1 MIKIIWLFL
10 LLFFATSVQS
20 KMAFLPAPLSVTA
33 SSNLVGSIKIT
44 WKKNSQ
50 GGAVDYYTIYRST
63 TPNVTGAEERLGTVK
78 QGLPLSFTDSNPIP
92 AKKYYYWVV
101 SCPQENAQSTAD
113 MGISCSNILVQ
124 KSVVG
129 QTKYTKMAAPGNFK
143 ITNNNADGFVY
154 LQWDVVSNAFSYKVM
169 RDGKN
174 YTTVT
179 TNSFIDKN
187 VVDKKSYLYNVKAC
201 DQFENCGAS
210 VQKSIKVIGAV
221 VVPKIMS
228 ISANPQSIVQGQS
241 LTLST
246 TLNAVLP
253 SGYSVKVNYGNSL
266 ISMSGSGMSYSV
278 SQTPTSTGM
287 QTFIVGI
294 YDNKSELKSNSITG
308 NFEVTK
314 PELVIKTSNYT
325 KIANNGSSLPDSAVL
340 GTKPTDWACTKDNK
354 TGLIWEVKT
363 SDGGLRDKGWF
374 YSWYEPDANKNA
386 GFSGYQNGNDGS
398 KNHPEYCKGS
408 DCDTYAYKNAVN
420 KKGLC
425 GANDWRMPNGSELFS
440 LVYCPDGNRNKLGV
454 ENDFNNSGPVC
465 SDSRV
470 NDELDLLINTT
481 FFPDVPSSG
490 QYLYQYWSSRTFTFP
505 NDEFKMAWGL
515 DFQQSFW
522 GAMQE
527 SNQGYVRLV
536 HSTIEDN
543 NLVNTLSGILPVNGM
558 SGTEITLIGT
568 GFSDKSQVMVGGQ
581 LAATRYVSDT
591 ELHFAI
597 PFTSINGQLNS
608 LPADKYN
615 VQVNGSNS
623 LVLQV
628 DELPA
633 NPYPAGTVLSE
644 QVNTMYQQLSET
656 SAQYQKMLPDLLVE
670 AKDDKSL
677 QNILKLVGDIANK
690 LNAEGLSDLNQKI
703 GKIDQQA
710 LDLLERSIV
719 ANESKNNTPS
729 PNKIQKL
736 QMNAVYGVVA
746 SSEKEGDTWL
756 LKRKGNADISNALEK
771 IDKYTAYGCAAV
783 TVGTS
788 VFATPATGVMAA
800 QLCSALASSNLIVGI
815 TTDILNTKTVGRIS
829 RLNLKISGI
838 TDKDKVFQVTSK
850 NEHIDLNVEKNN
862 KAKNIVSA
870 SIGVTNNLPH
880 ATLAKK
886 TFDMGTGFKS
896 TLTAKSAVGAMVDK
910 LKDELR
916 SYVTAKDVANGEKID
931 PAKEIDKFI
940 SPNDKKF
947 DISLSNL
954 EFFPCNLDNKIIV
967 LDDGT
972 ISVTSTSEQ
981 KIEVGLC
988 KFQVKEK
995 SRLPLEEDVDS
1006 VISFTIVGGGYTKIA
1021 NNGSSLPDSAVLGT
1035 NPTDWACTKDNKTGL
1050 IWEVKTSDGGLRDEN
1065 NMYTNYDAIYP
1076 KCDRTNCESQL
1087 GASTNTDGFVKAVNA
1102 QGLCGSSNW
1111 RLPTKDELLTILPA
1125 RYGTGYFEDYS
1136 RTYWSSSPYA
1146 YYSISRAS
1154 NSLAWVVLFNIGA
1167 SSAYDKRDGGF
1178 VRLVR

>member
-1 MIKIIWLFL
+1 MYKEEIMIKIIWLFL

-33 SSNLVGSIKIT
+33 SSNLMGSIKIT

-113 MGISCSNILVQ
+113 MSISCSNILVQ

-241 LTLST
+241 LTL
-246 TLNAVLP
+246 
-253 SGYSVKVNYGNSL
+253 
-266 ISMSGSGMSYSV
+266 
-278 SQTPTSTGM
+278 
-287 QTFIVGI
+287 
-294 YDNKSELKSNSITG
+294 
-308 NFEVTK
+308 
-314 PELVIKTSNYT
+314 
-325 KIANNGSSLPDSAVL
+325 
-340 GTKPTDWACTKDNK
+340 
-354 TGLIWEVKT
+354 
-363 SDGGLRDKGWF
+363 
-374 YSWYEPDANKNA
+374 
-386 GFSGYQNGNDGS
+386 
-398 KNHPEYCKGS
+398 
-408 DCDTYAYKNAVN
+408 
-420 KKGLC
+420 
-425 GANDWRMPNGSELFS
+425 
-440 LVYCPDGNRNKLGV
+440 
-454 ENDFNNSGPVC
+454 
-465 SDSRV
+465 
-470 NDELDLLINTT
+470 
-481 FFPDVPSSG
+481 
-490 QYLYQYWSSRTFTFP
+490 
-505 NDEFKMAWGL
+505 
-515 DFQQSFW
+515 
-522 GAMQE
+522 
-527 SNQGYVRLV
+527 
-536 HSTIEDN
+536 
-543 NLVNTLSGILPVNGM
+543 VNGM

-746 SSEKEGDTWL
+746 SSKKEGDTWL

-1035 NPTDWACTKDNKTGL
+1035 KPTDWACTKDNKTGL
-1050 IWEVKTSDGGLRDEN
+1050 IWEVKTSDGGLRDKN
-1065 NMYTNYDAIYP
+1065 NEYTNYDAIYP
-1076 KCDRTNCESQL
+1076 KCDWNNCEKDYPSKL

-1111 RLPTKDELLTILPA
+1111 RLPTKDELLTISPA
-1125 RYGTGYFEDYS
+1125 GYDTGYFEEKLNNY
-1136 RTYWSSSPYA
+1136 YWSSSTHANFSSYA
-1146 YYSISRAS
+1146 WRVSFGYGFS
-1154 NSLAWVVLFNIGA
+1154 
-1167 SSAYDKRDGGF
+1167 DGDPKDDNNF